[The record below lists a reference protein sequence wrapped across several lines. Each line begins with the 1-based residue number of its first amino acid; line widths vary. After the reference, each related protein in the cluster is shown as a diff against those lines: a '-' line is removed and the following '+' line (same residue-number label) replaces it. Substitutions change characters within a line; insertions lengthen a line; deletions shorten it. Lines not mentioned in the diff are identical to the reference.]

1 MQNFAEKD
9 LFFTIFLLFFK
20 KKVFFL
26 TMRAVCMQK
35 NAHFARASD
44 QKRARLTIRK
54 INGIRI
60 FQDMGF
66 FFLAQGSFL
75 AHHERKTWLVTVARG
90 PVSRHAFCCQAASPL

>member
-9 LFFTIFLLFFK
+9 LFFTIFSLFFK
-20 KKVFFL
+20 KKVFFF

-60 FQDMGF
+60 FWIW
-66 FFLAQGSFL
+66 GSFFS
-75 AHHERKTWLVTVARG
+75 RRARFSLTMKEKRG
-90 PVSRHAFCCQAASPL
+90 SLP

>member
-9 LFFTIFLLFFK
+9 LFFTIFSLFFK

-44 QKRARLTIRK
+44 QKRARLK
-54 INGIRI
+54 K
-60 FQDMGF
+60 MESGF
-66 FFLAQGSFL
+66 SGYGVLFSPRGARFSLTMKEKRGSL
-75 AHHERKTWLVTVARG
+75 
-90 PVSRHAFCCQAASPL
+90 P